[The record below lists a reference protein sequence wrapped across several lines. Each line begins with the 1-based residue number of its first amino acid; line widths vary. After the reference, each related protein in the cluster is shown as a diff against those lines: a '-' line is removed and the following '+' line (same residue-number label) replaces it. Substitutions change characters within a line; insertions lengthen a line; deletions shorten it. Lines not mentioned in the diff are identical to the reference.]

1 MSDGGIFVAEGYGF
15 NSAVLAHSLREV
27 VRSSKLHGIVDGQG
41 DLLAVSN
48 CTSHIVGV
56 HCCGTN
62 YGVGDL
68 ALCFSG
74 RGGGYSGTFRG
85 VQIGVGAP
93 SIGYFAVGSL
103 RAGRKLG
110 AAAETEVGVAADS
123 CHRDSRCVHCYH
135 DTLGVGSRTG
145 YIVGVNGCRSGNNI
159 SGILGGRNRD
169 AVASSLVAPCVGDIA
184 IGAVCNRRNTQCGA
198 TTFTDGGITSDVAES
213 DCRCVHIHGEA
224 LGVGSRTGHI
234 VGVNSSGSH
243 YGVFGSCG
251 RRYGDAVVVAT
262 NGCFAGCPCVGD
274 SAIVG
279 GGHHRQGGVAAG
291 ADGAAAGDV
300 AERNRRS
307 VHGNG
312 HTLGGRGGAHYIVGV
327 NGGGDHYAISGSGF
341 RVNADACTI
350 AVLDGLTSSTPYV

>member
-1 MSDGGIFVAEGYGF
+1 MSDGGIIVAEGYGF

-27 VRSSKLHGIVDGQG
+27 VRSSELHGVVNGKG
-41 DLLAVSN
+41 DLFAVSN

-74 RGGGYSGTFRG
+74 RCRGYCGTFRG
-85 VQIGVGAP
+85 VQIGGGTP
-93 SIGYFAVGSL
+93 SVGYFAVGSL
-103 RAGRKLG
+103 SAGRKLG

-123 CHRDSRCVHCYH
+123 CHRDGRGVHRYY
-135 DTLGVGSRTG
+135 DVLGVGSRTG

-159 SGILGGRNRD
+159 SGVLGRSNCN
-169 AVASSLVAPCVGDIA
+169 AVVSSLVAPSVGHSA
-184 IGAVCNRRNTQCGA
+184 VGTVCNRRNAQCGA

-213 DCRCVHIHGEA
+213 DCRCVHGHLEA
-224 LGVGSRTGHI
+224 LGVGSCTSHI
-234 VGVNSSGSH
+234 VGVNGSGGH
-243 YGVFGSCG
+243 HGIFGSG
-251 RRYGDAVVVAT
+251 IRRYGDAVVVAA
-262 NGCFAGCPCVGD
+262 NSFFAGCPCVGD
-274 SAIVG
+274 SACVG

-291 ADGAAAGDV
+291 TDGAAAGDV
-300 AERNRRS
+300 AKDNCRG

-327 NGGGDHYAISGSGF
+327 NGGGDHYAVSGSGF
-341 RVNADACTI
+341 RINADACVI
-350 AVLDGLTSSTPYV
+350 AVFDGSIPRAPYV